1 MISPKV
7 KQGRIKGEEGVER
20 GFSLSLSPSTLR
32 GPLSQSEGEP
42 PHPITPPPVPM
53 KKMKLEAVGDK
64 PHKKYHRS
72 RKPLDIF
79 KKCSGLI
86 SEEISLS
93 FDLG

>member
-1 MISPKV
+1 
-7 KQGRIKGEEGVER
+7 
-20 GFSLSLSPSTLR
+20 
-32 GPLSQSEGEP
+32 
-42 PHPITPPPVPM
+42 M